1 VTRFDNETTDPTAT
15 IIKNGQLDIDSPYWV
30 CLNDIPTNP
39 PIFKP
44 KRGDIQNQR
53 LKFLENRVRILV
65 LPEQLATIAPAILYQ
80 MYARVFDLKYTCI
93 HLIPQ
98 WDGKL
103 FSPEESFNEL
113 LPIIKKEKTEHFGI
127 VELWLDTL
135 VEYTQI
141 LYENPVATAI
151 YEINS
156 VYAARPAVK
165 QENENPN
172 EIAEFEGIGY
182 LIENKLEILFIT

>member
-1 VTRFDNETTDPTAT
+1 MTRFDNETTDPTAT

-39 PIFKP
+39 PILFH
-44 KRGDIQNQR
+44 NQR

-80 MYARVFDLKYTCI
+80 MYARVFE
-93 HLIPQ
+93 IPQ

-135 VEYTQI
+135 VGYTPI
-141 LYENPVATAI
+141 TYENPVATAI
-151 YEINS
+151 YGINS
-156 VYAARPAVK
+156 VYAARPAEETRIQTRLLNLK
-165 QENENPN
+165 GLN
-172 EIAEFEGIGY
+172 I
-182 LIENKLEILFIT
+182 

>member
-1 VTRFDNETTDPTAT
+1 MTRFDNETTDPTAT

-44 KRGDIQNQR
+44 KRGDIHNQR

-65 LPEQLATIAPAILYQ
+65 LPEQLATIAPTILYQ
-80 MYARVFDLKYTCI
+80 MYTRVFE
-93 HLIPQ
+93 IPQ
-98 WDGKL
+98 WDEIL
-103 FSPEESFNEL
+103 FTPEESFYEL
-113 LPIIKKEKTEHFGI
+113 LPIITSNKLVHI
-127 VELWLDTL
+127 ALVDLWLDTL
-135 VEYTQI
+135 VEYTPI

-172 EIAEFEGIGY
+172 EIAEFEGIEY
-182 LIENKLEILFIT
+182 LIENYQIEE